1 MDSLLASILLLSTC
15 VWVGGYVAIAV
26 VARSATA
33 TLDPRSR
40 VAFFRSLGRRYL
52 LVGAPALIVALAT
65 GAVMLRDVEQDA
77 TVVTAYVVAGVLVVA
92 FAVAVRQARRMT
104 VLRRDLIDAPGDD
117 LAGRV
122 RRGGVQAGLLRA
134 LLGVLSIVLV
144 VLGAVIA
151 TGAA

>member
-1 MDSLLASILLLSTC
+1 MLVSILLLSTC

-40 VAFFRSLGRRYL
+40 VAFFRSLGRTYL
-52 LVGAPALIVALAT
+52 LVGAPALIIALAA
-65 GAVMLRDVEQDA
+65 GAVMLRDVERDA
-77 TVVTAYVVAGVLVVA
+77 TVVTAYVIAGVLVIS
-92 FAVAVRQARRMT
+92 FTIAVRQARRMT
-104 VLRRDLIDAPGDD
+104 VLRRDLIDAPDDD

-122 RRGGVQAGLLRA
+122 RRGGVEAGLLRA
-134 LLGVLSIVLV
+134 LVGVLSIALV

>member
-1 MDSLLASILLLSTC
+1 MDSLLVSILLLSTC

-40 VAFFRSLGRRYL
+40 VAFFRSLGRTYL
-52 LVGAPALIVALAT
+52 LVGAPALIIALAA
-65 GAVMLRDVEQDA
+65 GAVMLRDVERDA
-77 TVVTAYVVAGVLVVA
+77 TVVTAYVIAGVLVIS
-92 FAVAVRQARRMT
+92 FTIAVRQARRMT
-104 VLRRDLIDAPGDD
+104 VLRRDLIDAPDDD

-122 RRGGVQAGLLRA
+122 RRGGVEAGLLRA
-134 LLGVLSIVLV
+134 LVGVLSIALV